1 MQRFPK
7 HETLEEYIGKFGIY
21 PKRLHHPMLSL
32 PEAIT
37 VQKGKHLKFVQ
48 RGGGIV
54 GFRMAIEKLA
64 QNATTMAAILIEVDS
79 IGASEGKYAETLVR
93 SDAQALDK
101 DVLVQMVVEGI
112 GALQVSQIPH
122 SLILILTALP
132 SPESSTGSKGK
143 SPVSAVLPRFRCCPQ
158 NFPLSFG
165 FMGGADESASAA
177 SRFLGTANRWV
188 VVKWSASSGFS
199 EMVFCA
205 EQS

>member
-7 HETLEEYIGKFGIY
+7 HEALEEHIGKFGIY

-48 RGGGIV
+48 RSGGIV

-64 QNATTMAAILIEVDS
+64 QNATTMAAILIEVDR
-79 IGASEGKYAETLVR
+79 IGASEAKDAETLVR

-112 GALQVSQIPH
+112 GALQVSKITH
-122 SLILILTALP
+122 SLILTVLP
-132 SPESSTGSKGK
+132 SPEPSTGSNGK
-143 SPVSAVLPRFRCCPQ
+143 SPVSAVLPRFRCCSQ
-158 NFPLSFG
+158 NSPLSFG

-177 SRFLGTANRWV
+177 SRFLGTANR
-188 VVKWSASSGFS
+188 
-199 EMVFCA
+199 
-205 EQS
+205 